1 MKKIKLILMFFVFF
15 NTAHSQENNYKI
27 ENFQDR
33 KSLKIINE
41 LEKNNIDSVIQY
53 FDSKYFNSN
62 KSKIFDKLSKFTK
75 EVAIVKSKSKRYK
88 SLSFPIGFN
97 EFMFRYID
105 STGILL
111 QISFYFKIDKLD
123 SEILKLEIIDL
134 KTFQELNKTK
144 DEGIKFI
151 RIGKEPKI
159 TYPRNTILEYSNCS
173 YETRTVTFT
182 TQLTYFKNWVRGQGN
197 LETNKVVNF
206 SPNYKLDTS
215 FIRQNTLKIKNSLP
229 KNFWNFSTW
238 GERYDKVPNEESI
251 WFMHLLSQVEKN
263 GNIKIFAGIKI
274 TFEGTDARIEK
285 NRVDPKIINVE
296 YITDKK
302 QLIKLENELKVAKR
316 L

>member
-1 MKKIKLILMFFVFF
+1 MKKSNLIFLFFLFF
-15 NTAHSQENNYKI
+15 NVAYSQENNYKI
-27 ENFQDR
+27 ENFQER

-53 FDSKYFNSN
+53 FDSKFFNSN
-62 KSKIFDKLSKFTK
+62 KSKILEILSKFTK
-75 EVAIVKSKSKRYK
+75 EVVTVKSKSKRYK

-105 STGILL
+105 STGTLL
-111 QISFYFKIDKLD
+111 QISFYYKIDKLD
-123 SEILKLEIIDL
+123 SEVLKLEMTDL
-134 KTFQELNKTK
+134 KTFEKEKKSQDK
-144 DEGIKFI
+144 GIQFI

-159 TYPRNTILEYSNCS
+159 SYPRNTILEYSNCN

-182 TQLTYFKNWVRGQGN
+182 TQLTFFKNWVRGQGN

-206 SPNYKLDTS
+206 SPNYKLDSS
-215 FIRQNTLKIKNSLP
+215 FIRQNTLKIKNALP
-229 KNFWNFSTW
+229 KNFWNFSIW

-274 TFEGTDARIEK
+274 TFEGSDARVEK
-285 NRVDPKIINVE
+285 SRVNPKIINVE
-296 YITDKK
+296 YILDKNELTK
-302 QLIKLENELKVAKR
+302 IENELKVAKR
-316 L
+316 M